1 MAKQER
7 YEDQIAELEKI
18 IEAIED
24 ESVSVDEL
32 SAKVKRAAQLIRSC
46 QSVLKNTEKEVESIL
61 KELGEE

>member
-1 MAKQER
+1 MADQER

-18 IEAIED
+18 IEEIED

-46 QSVLKNTEKEVESIL
+46 QAVLKNTEKEVDSIL
-61 KELGEE
+61 KELGKE

>member
-1 MAKQER
+1 MSKQVK
-7 YEDQIAELEKI
+7 YEDQIEELEQI
-18 IEAIED
+18 IAAIED

-46 QSVLKNTEKEVESIL
+46 QAVLKNTEKEVADIL